1 MPEAKPESL
10 YELFK
15 VFLSFG
21 FLTLQDRRT
30 RELQIKR
37 ELVRKRKWVTK
48 ASFNFIAEFCE
59 RIPGMQTQK
68 IAIHLGWYLR
78 GIPGGVAA
86 GIAYCLPGS
95 VALLVLSILYMNT
108 IDSWIG
114 QAVCIGLTPAALA
127 ILFDSLL
134 RYTIPVGLKSE
145 FYLVAGSSFI
155 LLYAFRLPFIATFA
169 AGLAIYFIFKKIKA
183 KPICSPVE
191 HPETDTDSC
200 SESEQKIKAHAD
212 PALEG
217 TRDSVGSTAAFLKS
231 TLSNVDQTFFTILLC
246 IGWLTPIIVLLLALG
261 PSHSLV
267 TLTLLFLK
275 AILIAFGD
283 IPGVFVYI
291 AEQAVTAQHW
301 LTTAQLTHAI
311 ALAEAVPGPSL
322 LALQFIGYIVGFTLV
337 HTGELAFLSPN
348 TAGIIGSF
356 LAFWATVVPAFL
368 LVLTLAPYSMQVR
381 FNAGYNNLVNA
392 CRAVLYGACFY
403 LILWLA
409 GRMLFQY
416 SIEFSV
422 LFCTL
427 ELPLLE
433 SMHFTSAVLTLVAL
447 YVKLYLQQSN
457 FSVVY
462 TCIPLGLLMT
472 ILEMGH
478 WHFAR

>member
-15 VFLSFG
+15 VFLRFG
-21 FLTLQDRRT
+21 FLTLQDRRA

-37 ELVRKRKWVTK
+37 ELVRKRKWVSK
-48 ASFNFIAEFCE
+48 ASFNFISEFSE

-78 GIPGGVAA
+78 GIPGGLAT

-95 VALLVLSILYMNT
+95 VALLILSILYINT

-114 QAVCIGLTPAALA
+114 QALCIGLPPAALA
-127 ILFDSLL
+127 ILFDSLV
-134 RYTIPVGLKSE
+134 RYTIPAGVKSE
-145 FYLVAGSSFI
+145 FYLIAGSTFF
-155 LLYAFRLPFIATFA
+155 LLYALQMPFLSTLV
-169 AGLAIYFIFKKIKA
+169 AGLAINFAYKKIKT
-183 KPICSPVE
+183 PPCSAYVE
-191 HPETDTDSC
+191 HPKSHTNSAPK
-200 SESEQKIKAHAD
+200 SENKKEQKND
-212 PALEG
+212 PGLDG
-217 TRDSVGSTAAFLKS
+217 TLDSVESTAAFLKS
-231 TLSNVDQTFFTILLC
+231 TLSNVDQTCFALLLFL
-246 IGWLTPIIVLLLALG
+246 GWLTPLIVLVLALG
-261 PSHSLV
+261 SAHPLISL
-267 TLTLLFLK
+267 TGLFVK
-275 AILIAFGD
+275 TILIAFGD

-291 AEQAVTAQHW
+291 AEQAVTEERW

-322 LALQFIGYIVGFTLV
+322 LALQFVGYIVGFTLA
-337 HTGELAFLSPN
+337 HTGDLAFISPN
-348 TAGIIGSF
+348 MAGLIGSF
-356 LAFWATVVPAFL
+356 LAFWVTALPAFL

-381 FNAGYNNLVNA
+381 HNMVYNSLVTA
-392 CRAVLYGACFY
+392 CRAVLYGACCY

-416 SIEFSV
+416 SIEFSI

-433 SMHFTSAVLTLVAL
+433 SLHFTSAVLTLVAL

-462 TCIPLGLLMT
+462 TCMPLGLLLT
-472 ILEMGH
+472 ILESNPALG
-478 WHFAR
+478 